1 MGFDLNHQMKKKYR
15 LRNWDD
21 VHEFEKYAR
30 LITEMMISS
39 VPREQVERLMLVR
52 LNERDFSTL
61 QCWFDHDKDFTAT
74 VAALQ
79 SQDFSGFVELTLFHA
94 FSELERALVEY
105 LDSLDFTP
113 DVDVQNGDIIVRN
126 PQPFLQYTTWPM
138 EDYSYLVVK
147 TSIDKQ
153 KFWAEKW
160 SRSEQK
166 ILHKVYAYKKNRRGR
181 YVIAKDEF
189 AHALIEMNEF
199 LGDPTDS

>member
-1 MGFDLNHQMKKKYR
+1 MNRQTKKKYR

-21 VHEFEKYAR
+21 VQEFEKYAR
-30 LITEMMISS
+30 LITELMISCL
-39 VPREQVERLMLVR
+39 PREQVERLMLAR

-61 QCWFDHDKDFTAT
+61 QCWFNHDKDFTAT

-79 SQDFSGFVELTLFHA
+79 TQDFSRFVELTLFNV

-113 DVDVQNGDIIVRN
+113 EVEVQNAEIVVRN
-126 PQPFLQYTTWPM
+126 PLPFLQYTTWPM

-166 ILHKVYAYKKNRRGR
+166 ILQKVYAYKKNRSGR

-189 AHALIEMNEF
+189 AKALIEMNEL
-199 LGDPTDS
+199 LGNPTDR